1 MPENSVEKQKN
12 KLTNR
17 DLLLPY
23 AIPYLAYV
31 AIVSL
36 GQDRLSRQIIYIL
49 EICIVPGLL
58 YWAWKWYVPFTG
70 PKKMTG
76 SIIWGIIFGLA
87 GLVIWC
93 VLLAPF
99 IDIAGEPWDFSA
111 FILRLIAASLIVPV
125 FEEVFIRGYVLRA
138 ALQWDQNRKN
148 KPIILSLVQTFSEII
163 KTVLFLRKNNQVDS
177 PLSQTLD
184 VDNIADVSPGAWSVM
199 AVGISTFAFA
209 AGHLPSQWLASVAY
223 SLLISILWVMRKD
236 LLSCMVAHGITN
248 LALGGYVYFS
258 GNWGFW

>member
-1 MPENSVEKQKN
+1 MSENHTEKQTN

-36 GQDRLSRQIIYIL
+36 GGDKLSRQIIYIL

-58 YWAWKWYVPFTG
+58 CWAWKWYVPFTG
-70 PKKMTG
+70 PKKITG
-76 SIIWGIIFGLA
+76 SIVWGIIFGLA
-87 GLVIWC
+87 GLAIWC

-148 KPIILSLVQTFSEII
+148 TQIS
-163 KTVLFLRKNNQVDS
+163 S
-177 PLSQTLD
+177 PLGQMLD
-184 VDNIADVSPGAWSVM
+184 HDTIADVPPGAWSVM
-199 AVGISTFAFA
+199 AIVISTLAFA
-209 AGHLPSQWLASVAY
+209 AGHLPSEWPAAVAY
-223 SLLISILWVMRKD
+223 SVLISILWIMRKD

-248 LALGGYVYFS
+248 LALGIYVYFS

>member
-1 MPENSVEKQKN
+1 MPENRVEKQKN

-36 GQDRLSRQIIYIL
+36 GGDRLSSQIIYIL

-70 PKKMTG
+70 PEKITG
-76 SIIWGIIFGLA
+76 SIVWGIIFGLA
-87 GLVIWC
+87 GLAIWC

-148 KPIILSLVQTFSEII
+148 TQIS
-163 KTVLFLRKNNQVDS
+163 S
-177 PLSQTLD
+177 PLGQMLD
-184 VDNIADVSPGAWSVM
+184 HDTIADVPPGAWSVM
-199 AVGISTFAFA
+199 AIVISTLAFT
-209 AGHLPSQWLASVAY
+209 AGHLPSEWPASVAY
-223 SLLISILWVMRKD
+223 SVLMSILWIMRKD

-248 LALGGYVYFS
+248 LALGIYVYFS